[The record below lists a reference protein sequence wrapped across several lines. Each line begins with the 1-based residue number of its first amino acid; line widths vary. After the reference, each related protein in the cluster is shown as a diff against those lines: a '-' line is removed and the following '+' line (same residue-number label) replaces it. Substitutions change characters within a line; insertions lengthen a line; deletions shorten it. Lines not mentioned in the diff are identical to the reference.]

1 MRLTDA
7 AVQFEEENEVRA
19 YTFAFGAILLLIAG
33 CGPDKHV
40 KNLEEKNFQLEKQN
54 RQLEKDNEAVQAKN
68 KQLSD
73 QVKTLTELNPESRI
87 DSLYELES
95 VKLAKF
101 TNFYDRD
108 KDGKKEKLI
117 VYVQPVDSE
126 GDVLKASGAVE
137 VELWDHNKGTD
148 DGALLGKWEYSPEQI
163 KKMWFAGVMKANYRF
178 VIETAE
184 IVPTF
189 DVPLTVKMAFTDYVS
204 GKTFIEEKLLKP

>member
-1 MRLTDA
+1 M
-7 AVQFEEENEVRA
+7 RA

-73 QVKTLTELNPESRI
+73 QVKTLTELNPEARL

-126 GDVLKASGAVE
+126 GDVLKASGSVE
-137 VELWDHNKGTD
+137 IELWDLNNGTD
-148 DGALLGKWEYSPEQI
+148 DNALLGKWKYSPAEI

-189 DVPLTVKMAFTDYVS
+189 DVPLTVKMTFTDYIS
-204 GKTFIEEKLLKP
+204 GKVFTEQKLIKP